1 MKRVGVGIFGDHA
14 NLFRGVRDIA
24 GNDARVDYAAMRH
37 FASGYGEVVVA
48 KLYAPWS
55 LRNGENQFF
64 LSVKEKGYEIVREPL
79 RLNSDGSYC
88 GNLDALMAYDI
99 GQCVDLMEVVIIAS
113 GDGDFVP
120 LLRRLRQ
127 KDKLVVIIGVDD
139 ASTNGDLRIEADEI
153 YMVSELPELLEHAS
167 LCS

>member
-1 MKRVGVGIFGDHA
+1 M
-14 NLFRGVRDIA
+14 L
-24 GNDARVDYAAMRH
+24 AR
-37 FASGYGEVVVA
+37 
-48 KLYAPWS
+48 LYAPWW

-64 LSVKEKGYEIVREPL
+64 LSVKEKGFEIVREPL
-79 RLNSDGSYC
+79 RLNGDGGYS

-99 GQCVDLMEVVIIAS
+99 GRCVDLMEVVIIAT

-139 ASTNGDLRIEADEI
+139 GSINGDLRIEADEI
-153 YMVSELPELLEHAS
+153 YMVSELPQLLEHTSLAS
-167 LCS
+167 